1 VLGLLLGAGLA
12 LWVVCLAWNLLNN
25 REAPAVSAAMPFPL
39 RTEPRVSILIPARN
53 EAAIL
58 ATTLPGFLEQDYGN
72 YEVILADDASTD
84 GTGDLARS
92 FEAKYPRRLRVIRI
106 ADLPPG
112 WVGKTHA
119 LHKAFEAASGEW
131 VLATDAD
138 IVFHPKALR
147 AGLWLAE
154 RHRAELVS
162 LFAFLECG
170 SFWERLMMPV
180 FGLMLATVF
189 PLRKINDPQSSVA
202 IASGGYILMRRDSWA
217 GLGGYEAIRG
227 EMIDDLNT
235 ARRVKHSGRRIFA
248 ALTRDLLRTRMYA
261 SFAEIWEGLRKNA
274 FAAHR
279 FSVVRMLAFIVGSW
293 LTALLPLAAL
303 TYSLFV
309 LLTAGGEFPPGV
321 GLSGWLILA
330 MSLAQCALSV
340 LLHFLLISFLG
351 IPWGYALLA
360 PFGSLLYTAIAFD
373 SMLRTLFGA
382 GVSWKLR
389 QYGKPVRGAETQSP
403 TGE

>member
-1 VLGLLLGAGLA
+1 
-12 LWVVCLAWNLLNN
+12 
-25 REAPAVSAAMPFPL
+25 M
-39 RTEPRVSILIPARN
+39 
-53 EAAIL
+53 
-58 ATTLPGFLEQDYGN
+58 
-72 YEVILADDASTD
+72 
-84 GTGDLARS
+84 
-92 FEAKYPRRLRVIRI
+92 
-106 ADLPPG
+106 
-112 WVGKTHA
+112 
-119 LHKAFEAASGEW
+119 
-131 VLATDAD
+131 LATDAD

-154 RHRAELVS
+154 RHHAELVS

-189 PLRKINDPQSSVA
+189 PLRKINNPQSSVA
-202 IASGGYILMRRDSWA
+202 IASGGYILMRRDSWV

-248 ALTRDLLRTRMYA
+248 ALTRDLVRTRMY
-261 SFAEIWEGLRKNA
+261 SNFGEIWEGLRKNA

-279 FSVVRMLAFIVGSW
+279 FSVLRIAAFIVGVW

-303 TYSLFV
+303 AYSIFRV
-309 LLTAGGEFPPGV
+309 VAAGGEFPPGV
-321 GLSGWLILA
+321 GLILA
-330 MSLAQCALSV
+330 MSLAQYTLSAWM
-340 LLHFLLISFLG
+340 HFLLISFLG
-351 IPWGYALLA
+351 IPPGYALLA
-360 PFGSLLYTAIAFD
+360 PFGSIVYTAIAFD

-389 QYGKPVRGAETQSP
+389 QYGTPSCET
-403 TGE
+403 EK